1 MKQNTSVIKEI
12 LFLYYSYKR
21 VKKTWT
27 ILKDLMDHIELQEQ
41 HQIRKPIV
49 IATFLSAAAHSSGLR
64 RRGLWVQPP
73 AGVQRRSSSRGS
85 GVRGGAT
92 GFYFA

>member
-27 ILKDLMDHIELQEQ
+27 IFKDLMEYNIELQKLQ
-41 HQIRKPIV
+41 Q
-49 IATFLSAAAHSSGLR
+49 IAT
-64 RRGLWVQPP
+64 
-73 AGVQRRSSSRGS
+73 
-85 GVRGGAT
+85 
-92 GFYFA
+92 